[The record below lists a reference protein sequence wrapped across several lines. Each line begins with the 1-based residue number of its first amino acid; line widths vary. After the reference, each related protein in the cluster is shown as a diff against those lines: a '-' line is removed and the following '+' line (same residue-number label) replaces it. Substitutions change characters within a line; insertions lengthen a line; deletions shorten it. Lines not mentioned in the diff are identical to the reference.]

1 MIYLARFISSLKDRS
16 KTVVLRREVRIG
28 SASLARSD
36 LDADDDVSMI
46 CPLMN
51 CDNIYCFHYSRHDS
65 TTPHHFAC
73 SSLKAI

>member
-1 MIYLARFISSLKDRS
+1 MTYLARFISSLKDRS

-46 CPLMN
+46 CP
-51 CDNIYCFHYSRHDS
+51 
-65 TTPHHFAC
+65 
-73 SSLKAI
+73 